1 MKLKQSF
8 WSDVRSRLEHWCKK
22 TIVAMIVVTL
32 SINLCGATWSQ
43 FGTDSVLISV
53 LAQGNAI
60 TDPEAILRY
69 ALPIENEPIRK
80 VQDAIEDISNHLR
93 GKRWPPIAK
102 DVKTA
107 SFVLT
112 LRSDE
117 ILEGVPGDRQF
128 QAETILEDIKTGVR
142 ELQEAV
148 ENKDKEQVWIK
159 RRNVLDN
166 IGEIETLMVEGFPF
180 EIPEEYADLPS

>member
-8 WSDVRSRLEHWCKK
+8 WFDVLSTWKHWCKK
-22 TIVAMIVVTL
+22 TIVAMMVVTL
-32 SINLCGATWSQ
+32 SISLSGATWNQ
-43 FGTDSVLISV
+43 FGTNSVVIGA

-60 TDPEAILRY
+60 TNPEAILRY

-102 DVKTA
+102 DVKRA

-112 LRSDE
+112 IRSDK
-117 ILEGVPGDRQF
+117 IANPKQ
-128 QAETILEDIKTGVR
+128 K
-142 ELQEAV
+142 
-148 ENKDKEQVWIK
+148 N
-159 RRNVLDN
+159 
-166 IGEIETLMVEGFPF
+166 
-180 EIPEEYADLPS
+180 S